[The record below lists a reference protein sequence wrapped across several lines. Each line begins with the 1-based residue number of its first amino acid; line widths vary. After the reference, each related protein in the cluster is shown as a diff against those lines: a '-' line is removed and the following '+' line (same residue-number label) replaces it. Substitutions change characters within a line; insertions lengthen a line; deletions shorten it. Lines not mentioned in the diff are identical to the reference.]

1 MHLIFYTS
9 GPIRKKKKAEKFKC
23 RKKSLVQQKSK
34 FPSLPRFCN
43 GATKITKIK
52 NVKLA

>member
-1 MHLIFYTS
+1 MHLIFYKS
-9 GPIRKKKKAEKFKC
+9 GPIRTKKAEKFKC

-34 FPSLPRFCN
+34 FPSLSRLCN
-43 GATKITKIK
+43 GATKITQIK